1 MKITLPLAIAAA
13 LLLSP
18 PAEAAKPIDETRPL
32 QADAEVE
39 ISNVRGSIK
48 VTGSDRSD
56 IRISGSIGDDAK
68 GLIIEGDGQ
77 RLQVRVDYPESNGWG
92 GWWGGGEADDSHLVV
107 ELPAGV
113 ELAVESVSATV
124 SVDGLRGA
132 RLQVESVSGDIDV
145 KAAAKEVELSAVS
158 SDIELELDGSESVDL
173 ESVSGDL
180 ILTGSVAR
188 AIDAETVS
196 GNVEID
202 LPEST
207 LAKFSGNTVSG
218 DLKLILGLAEGARV
232 GIEAL
237 SGDVELVLPAA
248 TSAAL
253 RVESFSGD
261 IRSAFGKVKSE
272 DAGPGSSLRATLGEG
287 SGQIRV
293 ESFSGDVRIE
303 SR

>member
-1 MKITLPLAIAAA
+1 MKINLPLAIAAA
-13 LLLSP
+13 LLLCP
-18 PAEAAKPIDETRPL
+18 PVQAATSIDETRPL
-32 QADAEVE
+32 DARAEVE

-56 IRISGSIGDDAK
+56 IRITGSIGEDAK
-68 GLIIEGDGQ
+68 GLIIEGDDK

-92 GWWGGGEADDSHLVV
+92 GWWGSGDVDDSHLVI
-107 ELPAGV
+107 ELPTGV

-124 SVDGLRGA
+124 RVDNLRGE
-132 RLQVESVSGDIDV
+132 RLKVESVSGDIEV
-145 KAAAKEVELSAVS
+145 KAAAVEVELSAVS
-158 SDIELELDGSESVDL
+158 SDIELELDGSQSVDL

-180 ILTGSVAR
+180 ILSGRVTES
-188 AIDAETVS
+188 IEAETVS
-196 GNVEID
+196 GNVDVD
-202 LPEST
+202 LADSA

-218 DLKLILGLAEGARV
+218 DLKLRIGLADGGRL

-237 SGDVELVLPAA
+237 SGDVELSLPAA
-248 TSAAL
+248 TSATL

-261 IRSAFGKVKSE
+261 IRSAFGEVKSE